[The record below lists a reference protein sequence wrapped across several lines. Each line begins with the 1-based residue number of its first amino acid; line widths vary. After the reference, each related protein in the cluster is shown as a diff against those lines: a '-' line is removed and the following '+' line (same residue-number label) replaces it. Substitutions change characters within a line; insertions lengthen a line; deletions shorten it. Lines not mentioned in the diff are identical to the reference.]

1 MDIWEEMEEDLRKK
15 YKQAEKGYQ
24 KPPTAKET
32 LDMLNDINP
41 ISFAFN
47 FMKYTIKHFI
57 KQIKDD

>member
-15 YKQAEKGYQ
+15 YKQPERGYQ

-41 ISFAFN
+41 ISF
-47 FMKYTIKHFI
+47 YVDFI
-57 KQIKDD
+57 KYAIKYLIKQDKG